1 MFKWKNYVYEV
12 YKEKSF
18 SKAAHNLYIS
28 QPYLS
33 AKIKAIEE
41 ELGAPIF
48 DRSTTPIRLTAV
60 GEVYIKAAED
70 ISKIE
75 EQVESYV
82 NNMNTLRVGHLSI
95 GASNVF
101 AAYALPGIITEYKN
115 KYPEVDV
122 RLTEGNTAALEEMLS
137 QNSLDMVIDNNHYDS
152 ALYDRELYSKE
163 MILLAIPK
171 KFDICREIE
180 KYSISEEALRTGAYL
195 SSEFPTVPLE
205 KLKDIPFIML
215 APGND
220 TRIRGDKLCF
230 EAGFRP
236 KIILELNQQATAYMT
251 ASTEM
256 GATFVSDILAAGLP
270 IQSTLLYFK
279 LSGDAARRN
288 VYFYYKKRKFKTK
301 AMEEFVKTI
310 ENRNNAPFSV

>member
-301 AMEEFVKTI
+301 AMEEFVKAI
-310 ENRNNAPFSV
+310 ENRNNPHSL

>member
-1 MFKWKNYVYEV
+1 MFVWKKYVYEV

-41 ELGAPIF
+41 KLGAPIF
-48 DRSTTPIRLTAV
+48 DRSTTPIRLTEA

-75 EQVESYV
+75 EAVESYV
-82 NNMNTLRVGHLSI
+82 NDMSDLRVGHLSI

-115 KYPEVDV
+115 KYPELDV
-122 RLTEGNTAALEEMLS
+122 RLIEGNTASLEEMLS
-137 QNSLDMVIDNNHYDS
+137 QNSIDMVIDNNHYDS

-163 MILLAIPK
+163 KILLAVPK
-171 KFDICREIE
+171 KFCTHDME
-180 KYSISEEALRTGAYL
+180 KYSISATDLEAEVYR
-195 SSEFPTVPLE
+195 SSDYKVAPLE
-205 KLKDIPFIML
+205 MFSDIPFVML

-220 TRIRGDKLCF
+220 TRIRGEKLCA

-236 KIILELNQQATAYMT
+236 EIILELNQQATAYMT

-256 GATFVSDILAAGLP
+256 GATFVSDVLAAKLP
-270 IQSTLLYFK
+270 NQKALSYFK
-279 LSGDAARRN
+279 LEGAAAHRN

-301 AMEEFVKTI
+301 AMEKFVKTI
-310 ENRNNAPFSV
+310 EEKR

>member
-1 MFKWKNYVYEV
+1 MN
-12 YKEKSF
+12 
-18 SKAAHNLYIS
+18 NL
-28 QPYLS
+28 
-33 AKIKAIEE
+33 K
-41 ELGAPIF
+41 
-48 DRSTTPIRLTAV
+48 
-60 GEVYIKAAED
+60 
-70 ISKIE
+70 
-75 EQVESYV
+75 
-82 NNMNTLRVGHLSI
+82 VGHLSV

-101 AAYALPGIITEYKN
+101 AAYALPEIITEYKN

-137 QNSLDMVIDNNHYDS
+137 QNSLNMVIDNNHYDS

-171 KFDICREIE
+171 KFDICREIQE
-180 KYSISEEALRTGAYL
+180 YSISEEALRTGAYL

-270 IQSTLLYFK
+270 IQSTFLYFK
-279 LSGDAARRN
+279 LSGDVARRN
-288 VYFYYKKRKFKTK
+288 VYFYYKKKK
-301 AMEEFVKTI
+301 V
-310 ENRNNAPFSV
+310 

>member
-1 MFKWKNYVYEV
+1 MFKFKNYVYEV
-12 YKEKSF
+12 YKERSF

-33 AKIKAIEE
+33 AKVKAVEE

-48 DRSTTPIRLTAV
+48 DRSTTPLRLTDV
-60 GEVYIKAAED
+60 GRVYIKASED
-70 ISKIE
+70 IQKIE
-75 EQVESYV
+75 DEVESYV
-82 NNMNTLRVGHLSI
+82 NDMNMLRHGHLSI

-115 KYPEVDV
+115 KYPELDV
-122 RLTEGNTAALEEMLS
+122 KLIEGNTADLAEMLS

-152 ALYDRELYSKE
+152 ALYDRELYTTEK
-163 MILLAIPK
+163 ILLAVPR
-171 KFDICREIE
+171 KFSVSVELE
-180 KYSISEEALRTGAYL
+180 SYSISEEALRRGDYI
-195 SSEFPTVPLE
+195 SSDFKAVPLE
-205 KLKDIPFIML
+205 KFRDIPFIML

-220 TRIRGDKLCF
+220 TRIRGDKLCA

-256 GATFVSDILAAGLP
+256 GAAFVSDILAARLP
-270 IQSTLLYFK
+270 SQKTLLYFK
-279 LSGDAARRN
+279 LGGEAASRN

-301 AMEEFVKTI
+301 AMEEFVRVI
-310 ENRNNAPFSV
+310 EKKR

>member
-1 MFKWKNYVYEV
+1 MFRWKNYVYEV

-41 ELGAPIF
+41 KLGAPIF

-60 GEVYIKAAED
+60 GEIYIKAAED

-75 EQVESYV
+75 EEVENYV
-82 NNMNTLRVGHLSI
+82 NDMSSLRVGHLSI

-101 AAYALPGIITEYKN
+101 AAYALPSIITEYKN
-115 KYPEVDV
+115 KYPELDV
-122 RLTEGNTAALEEMLS
+122 RLIEGNTATLEEMLS

-152 ALYDRELYSKE
+152 ALYDRELYAKE
-163 MILLAIPK
+163 EILLAVPK
-171 KFDICREIE
+171 KFDACEQLKE
-180 KYSISEEALRTGAYL
+180 YSISEEKFNTGAYL
-195 SSEFPTVPLE
+195 LPEFPAVPLE
-205 KLKDIPFIML
+205 KFKDIPFIML
-215 APGND
+215 TPGND
-220 TRIRGDKLCF
+220 TRIRGDKLCT

-236 KIILELNQQATAYMT
+236 KVILELNQQATAYMT

-256 GATFVSDILAAGLP
+256 GATFVSNILAAKLP
-270 IQSTLLYFK
+270 SSKTLCYFK
-279 LSGDAARRN
+279 LKGEAAQRN

-310 ENRNNAPFSV
+310 EEKR